1 MTKVRALNKD
11 GQITW
16 CTAKVP
22 GHGNCNH
29 LLHQNKDVTD
39 TQFQQAADEYN
50 EKMSKLV
57 HSSNF
62 ADRIEA
68 ARAGYGL
75 PTLVN
80 DEDSFVRGAVAEQG
94 YGLPTLVKDESAYV
108 KVAVAKKGY
117 GLPRLSKDPDYQVR
131 REVAR
136 QGYNPPMFA
145 IDYDEVTRSIAQQKI
160 AEEKD
165 PKVKKQY
172 KEQIN
177 GYING
182 TFAQKLA
189 CVNAGI
195 GIQKLVEDPH
205 KYVRGEVAAHG
216 YLPEVLAYDKD
227 PHVRSQVALSGNC
240 HDILSHDKDEQVRAT
255 VASCCN
261 KDILAKMVNDERPLV
276 RQYVAMRGD
285 LLDKEHLD
293 KLLND
298 QNAYVRQ
305 AAQRAINKQ

>member
-29 LLHQNKDVTD
+29 LLHQNKGVTD
-39 TQFQQAADEYN
+39 AEFQQAADEYN

-75 PTLVN
+75 PTLV
-80 DEDSFVRGAVAEQG
+80 
-94 YGLPTLVKDESAYV
+94 KDESAYV
-108 KVAVAKKGY
+108 KAEVAKKGY

-136 QGYNPPMFA
+136 QGYNPPMFT
-145 IDYDEVTRSIAQQKI
+145 IDYDEVTRSIAQQKT

-165 PKVKKQY
+165 PKVKEQY

-182 TFAQKLA
+182 TLAQKLA

-195 GIQKLVEDPH
+195 GIQKLVKDPN
-205 KYVRGEVAAHG
+205 KYVRGEVAIHG
-216 YLPEVLAYDKD
+216 YLPEVLAHDKD
-227 PHVRSQVALSGNC
+227 PHVRSQVALSRNC
-240 HDILSHDKDEQVRAT
+240 HDILSHDEDEQVRT
-255 VASCCN
+255 SVASCCN
-261 KDILAKMVNDERPLV
+261 KDILAKMANDESPLV

-285 LLDKEHLD
+285 LLDKEQLD

-298 QNAYVRQ
+298 KNAYVRQ
-305 AAQRAINKQ
+305 SAQRAINKQ